1 MPWYRI
7 SSPVS
12 SECLP
17 TVPDGPVYVTAD
29 CIDSIYDTRIVTSET
44 DKTLPRPHR
53 KATGFFQLVYPLQ
66 NSTAEDDTVAFGFDS
81 GAYTIQTSA
90 GVGYRGD
97 AAAAKFSKEIAREY
111 YGDTVEQIYGYIY
124 GGSEYHGVWDGG
136 LALIQAIPISNPNNF
151 CIRAVAGLVLGEKA
165 DQVIDAVRRGG
176 SGNAVAGLEEV
187 ERLVLLEATA
197 LGMPL
202 VGWEDF
208 EGAAKNRTKLLE
220 VLRTLVIANVKAMDP
235 TYVDD
240 FWSTDGYLGTEDSE
254 LGQFFRDRLVEFN
267 ATVEGIQRGADNVPV
282 GITLNNVPEGSPSEL
297 EFTVVTGDQQ
307 DASFTGYISKED
319 RSVFIYS
326 DNNATVLDQLEEGV
340 QLQADNRWYPAVHT
354 WHRNQVPS
362 VEDRYYGY
370 GYPRRNDGKAIY
382 PQRDILLA
390 RRVMVMNNLADYD
403 AFPWHA
409 DWYKGQ
415 VNRAVEDG
423 FEENYHGSVPQSEQH
438 RIVDFSGLYQQLLR
452 DLSAWT
458 EKGIKPPSATRSS
471 VENSQ
476 VELPGQASRR
486 GGIQPVVKLTA
497 GGGNRTEVN
506 VGTRVI
512 FTLEAEV
519 PPATGKIVSVE
530 WDWEG
535 TGNYAKMESGRPS
548 EKFAAQVSYS
558 YNIAG
563 TYVPAVRVASHR
575 DGDPGTPF
583 ARALNLGRVRVV
595 VN

>member
-1 MPWYRI
+1 M
-7 SSPVS
+7 
-12 SECLP
+12 
-17 TVPDGPVYVTAD
+17 
-29 CIDSIYDTRIVTSET
+29 
-44 DKTLPRPHR
+44 
-53 KATGFFQLVYPLQ
+53 
-66 NSTAEDDTVAFGFDS
+66 
-81 GAYTIQTSA
+81 
-90 GVGYRGD
+90 GYRGD

-124 GGSEYHGVWDGG
+124 GGSGGSLQTVGAMENTIGVWDGG

-151 CIRAVAGLVLGEKA
+151 CIRALAGLVLDEKA
-165 DQVIDAVRRGG
+165 DQVIDAVRPGG
-176 SGNAVAGLEEV
+176 SGNAFAGLEEV

-202 VGWEDF
+202 AGWEDF

-254 LGQFFRDRLVEFN
+254 LGRFFRDRLVEFN

-282 GITLNNVPEGSPSEL
+282 GITLSNVPEDSPSEL

-319 RSVFIYS
+319 RSVFIYR
-326 DNNATVLDQLEEGV
+326 DNNATVLDQLEEGA
-340 QLQADNRWYPAVHT
+340 QLQADNRWYLAVHA
-354 WHRNQVPS
+354 WHRHQVPS

-370 GYPRRNDGKAIY
+370 DYLRRNDGKPIY

-390 RRVMVMNNLADYD
+390 PLLSQAATGGGTHTGNITGKVMVMNNLADYD

-423 FEENYHGSVPQSEQH
+423 FEENYRLYFNEHADHQMGSVPQSEQH
-438 RIVDFSGLYQQLLR
+438 RIVDFTGLHQQLLR

-458 EKGIKPPSATRSS
+458 EKGIQPPSATRFS

-486 GGIQPVVKLTA
+486 GGIQPVVKLIV

-548 EKFAAQVSYS
+548 EKFTAQVSHS
-558 YNIAG
+558 YDIAG
-563 TYVPAVRVASHR
+563 TYFPAVRVASHR
-575 DGDPGTPF
+575 DGDPETPF